1 MRSPLWPKLVGLITA
16 LILTVP
22 LALLEQFGAP
32 LPPTWVLLFAAA
44 GLTACVG
51 LIAVWY
57 VQRCYQRLLQ
67 DLAARIAAI
76 QTNPSRQLVQIDV
89 SKAPADPDGRLVLN
103 RLSALVACYRDAL
116 VEVVRIQELVDK
128 LHAADANRGAADD
141 SLGPMRYLGSGTR
154 RRMIARLAPN
164 LHWIAATTPLQQFIG
179 RGIAD
184 LVAHSF
190 LDVVHP
196 DDVAGLKATLQEALK
211 DGEGH
216 DITFRVLTPGK
227 PGRTRSRRGDSG
239 LSLVESHLLM
249 DAMTCYNEAGVPL
262 NLRCHLLDVTDRV
275 LTERELRRRTEE
287 VSQANARLRE
297 INSDLQRLKESYRDL
312 YHHAPVIYFSLDGR
326 GRVAAC
332 NETMVRTLG
341 YQRDDLI
348 GRPYTQLLTP
358 AGRSAYRRDRAVFQR
373 PGEIETR
380 WVKRDGAVIDVWIG
394 TTTIMNDEGGFVRS
408 RSAALDLTERKRLG
422 DALRDKAV
430 ELEEANGKLRRIN
443 QELEDFTYVVS
454 HDLKEPLRTLE
465 AFSTFLSQDYA
476 PALGDEGR
484 EYIEHLIQASRR
496 LGALIDDLLVL
507 SRAGR
512 VMHSPR
518 PFSWDETVDVVRA
531 DLQDLI
537 LRKRAVVRVEG
548 PLPAVVGDRERVMQ
562 LLANLFANGLKYNK
576 SETPE
581 VVLGAKSE
589 IAPPSETDADFATLF
604 VRDNGIGIDAQY
616 HDQIFRMFRRLHR
629 REEVEGT
636 GAGLAICKKI
646 VEAHG
651 GQIWVA
657 SEAGNGAT
665 FYFTLPRL
673 TAAAPIAAEPVAP
686 SRSTEEAAPSGGALS
701 ESDALTFR
709 ALRQPSRDLA
719 HVQTAA
725 AARGRL
731 QGNGSDRRIAGQT
744 GRLGSPC
751 SY

>member
-1 MRSPLWPKLVGLITA
+1 MRTRLWPGLFGVVA
-16 LILTVP
+16 AVVVTVP
-22 LALLEQFGAP
+22 LILLEWLGTP
-32 LPPTWVLLFAAA
+32 LPPTWMLLFAAT

-51 LIAVWY
+51 LIAAWF
-57 VQRCYQRLLQ
+57 VQRRYKHQLQ
-67 DLAARIAAI
+67 ELAVRVTAL
-76 QTNPSRQLVQIDV
+76 QTNPSQQLLQTNGRLGEFDADAQLVLD
-89 SKAPADPDGRLVLN
+89 
-103 RLSALVACYRDAL
+103 RLSGLVGCYREAL
-116 VEVVRIQELVDK
+116 VEVVRIQELAEK
-128 LHAADANRGAADD
+128 LRADDAHRGAADD
-141 SLGPMRYLGSGTR
+141 ALGPTRYLGGGTR

-179 RGIAD
+179 RGISD

-190 LDVVHP
+190 LDIVHP
-196 DDVAGLKATLQEALK
+196 DDIAGLHATLRESLK

-216 DITFRVLTPGK
+216 DITFRVLTPDK
-227 PGRTRSRRGDSG
+227 PGRKRSRRGDSG

-249 DAMTCYNEAGVPL
+249 DAMTCYSEAGVPL

-297 INSDLQRLKESYRDL
+297 INADLKRLKESYRDL
-312 YHHAPVIYFSLDGR
+312 YHHAPVIYFSLDAR

-358 AGRSAYRRDRAVFQR
+358 AGRSAFRRDRAAFQR
-373 PGEIETR
+373 PGEVETR
-380 WVKRDGAVIDVWIG
+380 WLKRDGAVIDVWIG
-394 TTTIMNDEGGFVRS
+394 TTTIMNAEGEFIRS

-422 DALRDKAV
+422 DELRDKAV
-430 ELEEANGKLRRIN
+430 ELEQANGKLRRIN

-476 PALGDEGR
+476 PALGEEGR
-484 EYIEHLIQASRR
+484 EYIDHLIQASRR

-512 VMHSPR
+512 VMHTPR

-531 DLQDLI
+531 DLHDLI
-537 LRKRAVVRVEG
+537 QRKRAVVRVEG

-576 SETPE
+576 SEMPE
-581 VVLGAKSE
+581 IVLGAK
-589 IAPPSETDADFATLF
+589 PETDAQASGEANGDFVTFF
-604 VRDNGIGIDAQY
+604 VRDNGIGIEAQY

-651 GQIWVA
+651 GKLWVE
-657 SEAGNGAT
+657 SEAGRGAT
-665 FYFTLPRL
+665 FYFSLPKP
-673 TAAAPIAAEPVAP
+673 TAVAALAP
-686 SRSTEEAAPSGGALS
+686 LVSTHTASTVGGAM
-701 ESDALTFR
+701 
-709 ALRQPSRDLA
+709 Q
-719 HVQTAA
+719 
-725 AARGRL
+725 
-731 QGNGSDRRIAGQT
+731 RR
-744 GRLGSPC
+744 
-751 SY
+751 

>member
-1 MRSPLWPKLVGLITA
+1 MRTRLRPELSAVIA
-16 LILTVP
+16 AVVLTVP
-22 LALLEQFGAP
+22 LALLEWLRAP
-32 LPPTWVLLFAAA
+32 LPPTWILLFAVA

-51 LIAVWY
+51 FAAVWS
-57 VQRCYQRLLQ
+57 VQRRYKHLLEDLTTRITAMQSNPSQQLLQ
-67 DLAARIAAI
+67 TNKSNAA
-76 QTNPSRQLVQIDV
+76 V
-89 SKAPADPDGRLVLN
+89 DGDAQPVLN
-103 RLSALVACYRDAL
+103 RLGILVACYRDAL
-116 VEVVRIQELVDK
+116 VEVVRMQELVDK
-128 LHAADANRGAADD
+128 RHADDANRGAADD
-141 SLGPMRYLGSGTR
+141 TLGPMRYLGGGTR

-164 LHWIAATTPLQQFIG
+164 LHWIAATTPLQHFIG
-179 RGIAD
+179 RGISD

-196 DDVAGLKATLQEALK
+196 EDIAGLQATLREALK

-216 DITFRVLTPGK
+216 DITFRVLTPDK
-227 PGRTRSRRGDSG
+227 PGRKRSRRGDSG
-239 LSLVESHLLM
+239 LALVESHLLM
-249 DAMTCYNEAGVPL
+249 DAMTCYSETGAPL

-275 LTERELRRRTEE
+275 RTERELRRRTEE

-297 INSDLQRLKESYRDL
+297 INSDLKRLKESYRDL
-312 YHHAPVIYFSLDGR
+312 YHHAPVIYFSLDAR

-358 AGRSAYRRDRAVFQR
+358 EGRSAFRRDRAAFQR
-373 PGEIETR
+373 PGEVETL

-394 TTTIMNDEGGFVRS
+394 TTTIMNDEGRFIRS

-430 ELEEANGKLRRIN
+430 ELEQANGKLRRIN

-484 EYIEHLIQASRR
+484 EYIDHLIQASRR

-512 VMHSPR
+512 VIHAPG
-518 PFSWDETVDVVRA
+518 PFSWDEAVDVVRA
-531 DLQDLI
+531 DLRDLI
-537 LRKRAVVRVEG
+537 QRKRAVVRVEG

-581 VVLGAKSE
+581 VVLGARPEADAQASGD
-589 IAPPSETDADFATLF
+589 ADADFVVFF
-604 VRDNGIGIDAQY
+604 VRDNGVGIEAQY

-629 REEVEGT
+629 RDEIEGT

-651 GQIWVA
+651 GKIWVE
-657 SEAGNGAT
+657 SEAGCGAT
-665 FYFTLPRL
+665 FYFSLPRP
-673 TAAAPIAAEPVAP
+673 TTVAALAPAEPLAP
-686 SRSTEEAAPSGGALS
+686 SRRAEEVAAPSS
-701 ESDALTFR
+701 
-709 ALRQPSRDLA
+709 
-719 HVQTAA
+719 
-725 AARGRL
+725 
-731 QGNGSDRRIAGQT
+731 
-744 GRLGSPC
+744 
-751 SY
+751 

>member
-1 MRSPLWPKLVGLITA
+1 MRSGLWPMLACVVAALVVTI
-16 LILTVP
+16 P
-22 LALLEQFGAP
+22 LALLEWLGTP
-32 LPPTWVLLFAAA
+32 LPSVSILLFTTT

-51 LIAVWY
+51 LAGIWFVE
-57 VQRCYQRLLQ
+57 RRHKLLLR
-67 DLAARIAAI
+67 DLAARITAM
-76 QTNPSRQLVQIDV
+76 QTNPSQQLVQIKGNQVDGDAQQVV
-89 SKAPADPDGRLVLN
+89 SRL
-103 RLSALVACYRDAL
+103 RSLVACYRDAL
-116 VEVVRIQELVDK
+116 VEVVRTQELVDK
-128 LHAADANRGAADD
+128 LQSDDANRGVADD
-141 SLGPMRYLGSGTR
+141 ALGRTRYQGGGTR
-154 RRMIARLAPN
+154 RRMIARVAPN
-164 LHWIAATTPLQQFIG
+164 LHWIAATTPLQQFLG

-196 DDVAGLKATLQEALK
+196 DDRAGLQATLQEALK

-216 DITFRVLTPGK
+216 DITFRVLTPDK
-227 PGRTRSRRGDSG
+227 PGRKRSRRGDSG

-249 DAMTCYNEAGVPL
+249 DVMTSYNEAGAPL

-287 VSQANARLRE
+287 VSLANARLRE

-312 YHHAPVIYFSLDGR
+312 YHHAPVIYFSLDAR

-358 AGRSAYRRDRAVFQR
+358 AGRAAFRRDRSAFQR
-373 PGEIETR
+373 PGEVETH
-380 WVKRDGAVIDVWIG
+380 WVKRDGCVIDVWIG
-394 TTTIMNDEGGFVRS
+394 TTTIMNEAGGFVRS

-422 DALRDKAV
+422 DELRDKAV
-430 ELEEANGKLRRIN
+430 ELEQANGQLRRIN

-484 EYIEHLIQASRR
+484 EYIDHLIQASRR

-512 VMHSPR
+512 VMHAPR
-518 PFSWDETVDVVRA
+518 PFSWKETVEVVRA
-531 DLQDLI
+531 DLHDLI
-537 LRKRAVVRVEG
+537 QRKRAVLRVEE
-548 PLPAVVGDRERVMQ
+548 PLPPVVGDRERIMQ
-562 LLANLFANGLKYNK
+562 LLTNLFANGLKYNK

-581 VVLGAKSE
+581 VILGAKPQ
-589 IAPPSETDADFATLF
+589 ADAASTAGSASDFVTLF

-651 GQIWVA
+651 GRIWVE
-657 SEAGNGAT
+657 SEVDRGAT
-665 FYFTLPRL
+665 FYFTLPKP
-673 TAAAPIAAEPVAP
+673 TAITPPALSLV
-686 SRSTEEAAPSGGALS
+686 EEAAPTPNTELFAG
-701 ESDALTFR
+701 
-709 ALRQPSRDLA
+709 PS
-719 HVQTAA
+719 
-725 AARGRL
+725 
-731 QGNGSDRRIAGQT
+731 
-744 GRLGSPC
+744 
-751 SY
+751 

>member
-1 MRSPLWPKLVGLITA
+1 MRFPLWSKLACVVAA
-16 LILTVP
+16 LVLTIP
-22 LALLEQFGAP
+22 LALLEWLGTP
-32 LPPTWVLLFAAA
+32 LPSVGILLFTTT
-44 GLTACVG
+44 GLTACAG
-51 LIAVWY
+51 LAGIWFVERRH
-57 VQRCYQRLLQ
+57 QLLLR
-67 DLAARIAAI
+67 DLAARITAM
-76 QTNPSRQLVQIDV
+76 QTNPSQQLVKINGNQKDSDAQLVV
-89 SKAPADPDGRLVLN
+89 SRL
-103 RLSALVACYRDAL
+103 RGLVACYRDAL

-128 LHAADANRGAADD
+128 LQSDDANRGVADD
-141 SLGPMRYLGSGTR
+141 TLGRTRYLGGGAR
-154 RRMIARLAPN
+154 RRMIARVAPN
-164 LHWIAATTPLQQFIG
+164 LHWIAATTPLQQFLG

-196 DDVAGLKATLQEALK
+196 DERAGLQATLKEALK

-216 DITFRVLTPGK
+216 DITFRVLTPDK
-227 PGRTRSRRGDSG
+227 PGRKRSRRGDSG

-249 DAMTCYNEAGVPL
+249 DVMTSYNEAGAPL

-287 VSQANARLRE
+287 VSLANARLRE
-297 INSDLQRLKESYRDL
+297 INADLQRLKESYRDL
-312 YHHAPVIYFSLDGR
+312 YHHAPVIYFSLDAR

-358 AGRSAYRRDRAVFQR
+358 AGRSDFRRDRSAFQR
-373 PGEIETR
+373 PGEVETH

-394 TTTIMNDEGGFVRS
+394 TTTIMNEAGGFVRS

-422 DALRDKAV
+422 DELRDKAV
-430 ELEEANGKLRRIN
+430 ELEQANGQLRRIN

-484 EYIEHLIQASRR
+484 EYIGHLIQASRR

-512 VMHSPR
+512 VMHAPR
-518 PFSWDETVDVVRA
+518 PFSWDETVEVVRA
-531 DLQDLI
+531 DLHDLI
-537 LRKRAVVRVEG
+537 QRKRAVVRVEG
-548 PLPAVVGDRERVMQ
+548 PLPPVVGDRERIMQ
-562 LLANLFANGLKYNK
+562 LLGNLFANGLKYNK

-581 VVLGAKSE
+581 VVLGAKPE
-589 IAPPSETDADFATLF
+589 AEAPPTDAPVADFVTLF

-651 GQIWVA
+651 GKLWVE
-657 SEAGNGAT
+657 SEADRGAT
-665 FYFTLPRL
+665 FYFSLPKP
-673 TAAAPIAAEPVAP
+673 TAAPDPALPIAETAATTPNAEV
-686 SRSTEEAAPSGGALS
+686 AAPS
-701 ESDALTFR
+701 T
-709 ALRQPSRDLA
+709 
-719 HVQTAA
+719 
-725 AARGRL
+725 
-731 QGNGSDRRIAGQT
+731 
-744 GRLGSPC
+744 
-751 SY
+751 